1 MRILLAVIA
10 VCAGL
15 PAHAQD
21 IPRTPDGR
29 PDFQGI
35 WISGFLTQL
44 ERPDGIGDLVIP
56 RDQEAKTI
64 ADLLE
69 YVSEGEVYDP
79 EADYGALPAT
89 LLEMDGDFRSSQI
102 FQPAD
107 GKLPLTSLA
116 RAVMNGFSRG
126 YDNPEV
132 RPGTERCVDGL
143 VNPPIGSS
151 FLLIPVQFVQTP
163 DSLVMATEDAD
174 AARIV
179 GLSGNAWPAPI
190 RTRNGQSRGVWEGD
204 TLVITTDRLA
214 IPGPSGF
221 AFRGGGTMI
230 TADSRVIERVS
241 LISPDLMLYQF
252 TIEDTSLYSQPW
264 LAEYVMKRVA
274 HDLMEYAC
282 HEANHSLVHILTA
295 ARLGLQ

>member
-132 RPGTERCVDGL
+132 RPGT
-143 VNPPIGSS
+143 
-151 FLLIPVQFVQTP
+151 
-163 DSLVMATEDAD
+163 
-174 AARIV
+174 
-179 GLSGNAWPAPI
+179 
-190 RTRNGQSRGVWEGD
+190 
-204 TLVITTDRLA
+204 
-214 IPGPSGF
+214 
-221 AFRGGGTMI
+221 
-230 TADSRVIERVS
+230 
-241 LISPDLMLYQF
+241 
-252 TIEDTSLYSQPW
+252 
-264 LAEYVMKRVA
+264 
-274 HDLMEYAC
+274 
-282 HEANHSLVHILTA
+282 
-295 ARLGLQ
+295 